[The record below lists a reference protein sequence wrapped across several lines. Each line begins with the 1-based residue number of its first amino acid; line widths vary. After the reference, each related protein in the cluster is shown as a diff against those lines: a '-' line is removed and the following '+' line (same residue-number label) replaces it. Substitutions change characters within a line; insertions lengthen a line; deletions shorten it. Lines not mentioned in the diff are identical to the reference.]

1 VYVRAVIAGLALLWI
16 LTEGVVAFI
25 GGRAPVFLQQELDW
39 LVGAGLR
46 PRPRAAAEDSSY
58 EPSLRGKER
67 RPAGLGRGEAR
78 RGRPKEG

>member
-39 LVGAGLR
+39 LQYSLLLVLVGLLVW
-46 PRPRAAAEDSSY
+46 AAVRRVVVARRKDDGED
-58 EPSLRGKER
+58 R
-67 RPAGLGRGEAR
+67 EAR
-78 RGRPKEG
+78 F